1 MPPLAT
7 LGGLL
12 VAVNSVLLSIFVV
25 IAIRSNYFDS
35 IILFPAGLVII
46 GLIMI
51 LLSGVNRVKMLR
63 AVLRSVVELLFPFF

>member
-12 VAVNSVLLSIFVV
+12 VAVNSSLLSIFVV

-35 IILFPAGLVII
+35 IIFFPAGLVII

>member
-12 VAVNSVLLSIFVV
+12 VAVNSSLLSILVV
-25 IAIRSNYFDS
+25 ITIRSNSFDS
-35 IILFPAGLVII
+35 IIFFPAGLVII

-51 LLSGVNRVKMLR
+51 LLSGVNSVKMLR
-63 AVLRSVVELLFPFF
+63 AVLRFVVELLFPFF